1 MTSLAFVDDDIR
13 RVVRTSI
20 QMIPKD
26 SEYYSVISYAY
37 DCCIRYENWQDA
49 LYACMDRY
57 KKYNWIHAYPN
68 ACCEIIALIY
78 GNGDFRKTLHIIT
91 MCGVDVDC
99 NAGMIMPLLAIQ
111 QGMKAIPPEL
121 IHPAF
126 SRLDTYMRGEYRT
139 ISLQDLV
146 QETVKSVKK
155 AEQAKGKGG
164 TK

>member
-1 MTSLAFVDDDIR
+1 
-13 RVVRTSI
+13 
-20 QMIPKD
+20 
-26 SEYYSVISYAY
+26 
-37 DCCIRYENWQDA
+37 
-49 LYACMDRY
+49 
-57 KKYNWIHAYPN
+57 
-68 ACCEIIALIY
+68 
-78 GNGDFRKTLHIIT
+78 
-91 MCGVDVDC
+91 
-99 NAGMIMPLLAIQ
+99 
-111 QGMKAIPPEL
+111 MKAIPPEL